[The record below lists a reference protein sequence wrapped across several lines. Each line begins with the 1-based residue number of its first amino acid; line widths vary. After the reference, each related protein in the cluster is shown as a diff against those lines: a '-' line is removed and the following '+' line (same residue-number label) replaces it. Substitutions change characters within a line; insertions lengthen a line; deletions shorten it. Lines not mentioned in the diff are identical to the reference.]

1 MKRSKGTPRSS
12 ATPPP
17 ATVTDIAVSGV
28 PYPKPD
34 RSDHSPNF
42 SKTPENDVID
52 IGWDEG
58 ILSDGRRYR
67 VECWAQ
73 DQVTSLTYFF
83 STRGLENM
91 TNAGGSNMWSVNV
104 VVGDDEKTFV
114 SAQRPLRPYG
124 DQP

>member
-1 MKRSKGTPRSS
+1 
-12 ATPPP
+12 
-17 ATVTDIAVSGV
+17 
-28 PYPKPD
+28 
-34 RSDHSPNF
+34 
-42 SKTPENDVID
+42 VID

-91 TNAGGSNMWSVNV
+91 TNAQFAELLVREGLVQFMSSERYVAALPLKDARGSDMWSVNV

-114 SAQRPLRPYG
+114 RAQRPLRPYG
-124 DQP
+124 AHP